1 MADNNA
7 TEWMLIN
14 LKYRGKCI
22 VCGKE
27 ITSGRALW
35 SRARKS
41 IKHLDCAVSA
51 ANKSSNYEETE
62 FHRQKTPSQRRYR
75 KTIVQRCFICGKEEP
90 DEDEYDTSEYPYLV
104 GSKSQS
110 YICKSC
116 LQRDDAFEAYRQAFL
131 QKIKRYMK

>member
-22 VCGKE
+22 ICGKE

-41 IKHLDCAVSA
+41 IKHLDCAVSTT
-51 ANKSSNYEETE
+51 NKSSNYEETE

-75 KTIVQRCFICGKEEP
+75 KTIVQ
-90 DEDEYDTSEYPYLV
+90 SEYPYLV